1 MKYPSVTP
9 GIIPWDSP
17 YTSPA
22 NIPLAQ
28 AIQQIA
34 PIFSQSLA
42 PLVANYSAT
51 RTAVPSNASNVDIS
65 SWTVNL
71 PSSSGRAQSLFML
84 ANLNYANVVVGV
96 ETDPDASSGKGSSS
110 SSSSLV
116 QTLLGQGSVGDDGKL
131 VVGMGSTGIAAFVVE
146 HAAATDGSGGGGG
159 QKKSASDRSMVGSS
173 RWGVVAVVLVL
184 LGIGNVGI

>member
-1 MKYPSVTP
+1 MIFAEDSVMP

-28 AIQQIA
+28 AMQQIA

-42 PLVANYSAT
+42 PLVTNYSAT
-51 RTAVPSNASNVDIS
+51 RTAVPSNASNVDVS
-65 SWTVNL
+65 SWTVDL
-71 PSSSGRAQSLFML
+71 PSSSGRARSLIML

-96 ETDPDASSGKGSSS
+96 ETASSGKG

-116 QTLLGQGSVGDDGKL
+116 QTLLGQGSVGDDGTL

-146 HAAATDGSGGGGG
+146 HAAAADGSGGGGG
-159 QKKSASDRSMVGSS
+159 QKKSASYRLMVGSS

>member
-71 PSSSGRAQSLFML
+71 PSSSGRAQSLIMF

-96 ETDPDASSGKGSSS
+96 ETDPDASGGKGS

-146 HAAATDGSGGGGG
+146 HAAAADGSGGGG
-159 QKKSASDRSMVGSS
+159 QKKSASDRLMVGSS